1 MKLGVAL
8 PQVGEWATPE
18 SVIRIARYAEEL
30 GYNSVWVQERLL
42 WPLNP
47 RKPYPATPDGSL
59 PDNYKYVMDPIISLT
74 YVASQTEKI
83 RIGTAIINLPYHTP
97 SVLAKQLATL
107 DVIPRGRLDFGIG
120 LGWSEDEYI
129 ATNVE
134 FKNRGE
140 RVDEFLK
147 CIKQLWTEDEPEF
160 NGKHYKLPKSVVNPK
175 PVQKPHPPI
184 TIGGFSSQTFERA
197 VTLGDGYNGIVMQFD
212 QMNETISALKD
223 AAEAASR
230 DFNELQIVFRAFS
243 TISAQSDGENRNPLT
258 GTVSEIK
265 DDVKRFEDLGVTDIF
280 FDFNFDQGITA
291 DKMVDYMEKLSP
303 SS

>member
-47 RKPYPATPDGSL
+47 RKPYPASPDGSL
-59 PDNYKYVMDPIISLT
+59 PDIYKYVMDPIISLA
-74 YVASQTEKI
+74 YVASQMKKI

-107 DVIPRGRLDFGIG
+107 DIISGGRLDVGIG

-134 FKNRGE
+134 FKDRGE

-147 CIKQLWTEDEPEF
+147 CIKKLWTEDEPEF

-184 TIGGFSSQTFERA
+184 TVGGFTPQTFERA
-197 VTLGDGYNGIVMQFD
+197 VTLGDGYNALIMQFD
-212 QMNETISALKD
+212 QMDQTISALKD
-223 AAEAASR
+223 AAEVASR
-230 DFNELQIVFRAFS
+230 DFNKLQVVCRAFPA
-243 TISAQSDGENRNPLT
+243 ISQQSGGDDRNPLN
-258 GTVSEIK
+258 GTVAEIK
-265 DDVKRFEDLGVTDIF
+265 DDIKHFENLGVTEIF
-280 FDFNFDQGITA
+280 FDFNFEQGITA
-291 DKMVDYMEKLSP
+291 DKMVDYMERLTS
-303 SS
+303 